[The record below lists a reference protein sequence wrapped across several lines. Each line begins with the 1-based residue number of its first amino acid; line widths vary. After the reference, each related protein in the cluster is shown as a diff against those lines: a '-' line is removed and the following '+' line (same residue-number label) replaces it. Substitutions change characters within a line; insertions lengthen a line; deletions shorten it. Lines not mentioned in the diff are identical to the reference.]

1 LEVDRVRFGPAGF
14 PLDASRQEA
23 FEHLERLGLDAMEYQ
38 AVRSVPKKE
47 ETLKAIGE
55 GAREHGV
62 LLTLHAPYAV
72 NLAAEDE
79 KKREGSIER
88 LFRACWAAHVMGAGH
103 VTFHP
108 GYYGRLDPSEALE
121 RTVDAIERVVEMMR
135 DAGFSVELGPETTGK
150 PSQVGSLDEVI
161 DLARQF
167 DEVWPTVDFAHI
179 HAREGGSIRG
189 RGDYAR
195 ILDRL
200 EEGLGTLD
208 GLVIHFSEIEMTK
221 SGVGEKMH
229 HDLGSGYGPEFE
241 PLAMEMVERGVKWV
255 VICETPL
262 LERDALKMKEIYERV
277 SGARRG
283 GRARGGRGR
292 GRGKGKRRR
301 R

>member
-1 LEVDRVRFGPAGF
+1 MKLDRVRFGPAGF
-14 PLDASRQEA
+14 PIDASRQEA
-23 FEHLERLGLDAMEYQ
+23 FKYLKEIGLDAMEYQ

-47 ETLKAIGE
+47 ETLRAIGDD
-55 GAREHGV
+55 ARENGI
-62 LLTLHAPYAV
+62 LLTLHAPYAL

-88 LFRACWAAHVMGAGH
+88 LFRACWAAHIMGAEH

-108 GYYGRLDPSEALE
+108 GYYGGLEPAEALE
-121 RTVDAIERVVEMMR
+121 RTVDAIERVIAMMR
-135 DAGFSVELGPETTGK
+135 EAGFLVELGPETTGK
-150 PSQVGSLDEVI
+150 PSQVGSLEEVI
-161 DLARQF
+161 DLAQRF
-167 DEVWPTVDFAHI
+167 DEVWPTVDFAHL

-189 RGDYAR
+189 REDYAR

-241 PLAMEMVERGVKWV
+241 PLAREMVERGVKWV

-277 SGARRG
+277 SGARPG
-283 GRARGGRGR
+283 GRARGRRGR
-292 GRGKGKRRR
+292 GRGKGKGRRR
-301 R
+301 